1 MYNPLRY
8 IDKFEISS
16 NRKNAKIRN
25 RLLKSLVLITLVIA
39 FYSYSVPFLHA
50 KNFR

>member
-1 MYNPLRY
+1 MSKSLRSVS
-8 IDKFEISS
+8 EISS

-25 RLLKSLVLITLVIA
+25 RLLKNLVLITFVIA

-50 KNFR
+50 KDNQI